1 MISEDVWKEF
11 VAKRMDTSFQ
21 EKSLKNKERASH
33 SKYPYRGSRKG
44 YARLEQEM
52 VIKELGSNVS
62 NIHCQ
67 ELWKHAHVNKAGE
80 IENEDVKQV
89 WNKCVILSQT
99 IQSEEMSNARSNI
112 LAQALCVLEYSGR
125 VRATGFGVS
134 HKDYFPPKKRYTQQ
148 YHDALTTQK
157 KDVAER
163 MPQMEN
169 EINSL
174 RKKDT
179 SNNIEEPDIGD
190 TLHGRSLPNGHVKV
204 NVDIA
209 LEPNVSL
216 PIPNAD
222 DDIMTIRQAI
232 GTFVAWPINLL
243 QVVDADSALSK
254 KKKINNANQSVAPK
268 RKCQGK
274 MIVQHIPRKV
284 IHPNLPQ
291 WCNYLSSYMK
301 LKPTESLSPIE
312 IEKDIF
318 GLDEHK
324 EIINA
329 EIIGEI
335 IDYAWLGATTI
346 SIYIGQHWVLLGIN
360 LKMEIIYYLDPLAK
374 DINMRQDLKKL
385 FDMVIQIYR
394 AQRGFMVSKSK
405 LSNIK
410 WTPIKCP
417 KQSNDHDCGYYICRY
432 MKEIFTYYEGGTIP
446 IDYFPSCRCQQFSN
460 NQIIEVKEDWCFYLI
475 SKCLQVSSEG

>member
-1 MISEDVWKEF
+1 M
-11 VAKRMDTSFQ
+11 
-21 EKSLKNKERASH
+21 
-33 SKYPYRGSRKG
+33 
-44 YARLEQEM
+44 
-52 VIKELGSNVS
+52 IKELGSNVS
-62 NIHCQ
+62 NIPHQ
-67 ELWKHAHVNKAGE
+67 ELWKHARVNKAGE
-80 IENEDVKQV
+80 IENEDVQQV

-99 IQSEEMSNARSNI
+99 IQSEEMSNARSDI
-112 LAQALCVLEYSGR
+112 LAQALCVPEYPSR
-125 VRATGFGVS
+125 VRATGFGVNMA
-134 HKDYFPPKKRYTQQ
+134 KRM
-148 YHDALTTQK
+148 AW
-157 KDVAER
+157 
-163 MPQMEN
+163 MEN

-179 SNNIEEPDIGD
+179 SNNIEEPDISVNSGQGSCTISSNSFPEGVSSCKLFVSSPLLCLVAHGKLHNVKGD

-204 NVDIA
+204 SVDIPV
-209 LEPNVSL
+209 EPNVSL

-222 DDIMTIRQAI
+222 DDIMTIGQAI

-243 QVVDADSALSK
+243 QVVDADSNLSR
-254 KKKINNANQSVAPK
+254 KKKINNTNESVAPK

-274 MIVQHIPRKV
+274 MIVQNIPRKV

-318 GLDEHK
+318 GFDEHK

-346 SIYIGQHWVLLGIN
+346 SIYIGYLYQNFIKPNHKGFFFLSPQITTHELPMKERMQKIVSIFLDNGVINKFVLAPINTGQHWVLLGIN

-385 FDMVIQIYR
+385 FDMVIQTYR
-394 AQRGFMVSKSK
+394 AQRGSMVSKSK

-432 MKEIFTYYEGGTIP
+432 MKEIVTYCEGGTIP
-446 IDYFPSCRCQQFSN
+446 IDYFPSCRC
-460 NQIIEVKEDWCFYLI
+460 
-475 SKCLQVSSEG
+475 